1 MGGNEMGKKSKV
13 DPNSPEWME
22 WRKKN
27 GYHTVTPGIGMLEF
41 MGWCEERKRR
51 MAEEERQEEER
62 QARLRDWHTRIGKQS
77 QRAWAANNA
86 RVARADREIAKMRA
100 EERWGNIIV
109 FLLVIPGSILV
120 VTLVSWLVNLIG

>member
-1 MGGNEMGKKSKV
+1 MGKKSKV

-27 GYHTVTPGIGMLEF
+27 GYHTVTPGMLEF
-41 MGWCEERKRR
+41 MGWCEESKQRR
-51 MAEEERQEEER
+51 AEEERQEAEH
-62 QARLRDWHTRIGKQS
+62 QAYLRGFQTRIGKQS